1 MTLLSR
7 RTAAWLLVIVVV
19 LVALR
24 LALPYLVKN
33 YLNERM
39 ERMGDYHGQV
49 AEVGIALWR
58 GAYMLEDLR
67 VDKVSGKVPVPL
79 FAAPH
84 TDISLSWHALVRGRL
99 RGKVVFEHPT
109 LNFVDGESDAEQQA
123 GKGVN
128 WRVQSQKL
136 MPMQLDEL
144 TVHEGV
150 VTFRNFVSKPP
161 VDLKMT
167 DVEGTMHNLSNAD
180 RREGRR
186 VATMQASAKVLGDAP
201 LQTTVSFDPLERR
214 GDFKLD
220 LRITGIQ
227 LVRLNDLTRAY
238 AKLDFDAGNGDF
250 VMQLEARNG
259 LLEGYA
265 KPLLHG
271 VKVFSWKQDVEQ
283 EHENPLRVAW
293 EAVAQAVTSVFKN
306 HKEDQFA
313 TRVPISGRI
322 DHKRLGTWA
331 AIVGVLRNAFVK
343 AYTPKLEHLPVAPD
357 KG

>member
-1 MTLLSR
+1 
-7 RTAAWLLVIVVV
+7 
-19 LVALR
+19 
-24 LALPYLVKN
+24 
-33 YLNERM
+33 
-39 ERMGDYHGQV
+39 
-49 AEVGIALWR
+49 
-58 GAYMLEDLR
+58 
-67 VDKVSGKVPVPL
+67 
-79 FAAPH
+79 
-84 TDISLSWHALVRGRL
+84 
-99 RGKVVFEHPT
+99 
-109 LNFVDGESDAEQQA
+109 
-123 GKGVN
+123 
-128 WRVQSQKL
+128 

-150 VTFRNFVSKPP
+150 VTFRNFVSQPP

-167 DVEGTMHNLSNAD
+167 DVEGTMRNLSNAD

-201 LQTTVSFDPLERR
+201 LQTSASFDPLEKR

-227 LVRLNDLTRAY
+227 LVRLNDLARAY

-250 VMQLEARNG
+250 VMQLEARDG

-271 VKVFSWKQDVEQ
+271 VKIFSWKQDVEE
-283 EHENPLRVAW
+283 EHKNPLRVAW
-293 EAVAQAVTSVFKN
+293 EAVAQAVTAVFKN

-322 DHKRLGTWA
+322 DDKQLGTWG

-343 AYTPKLEHLPVAPD
+343 AYTPKLEDLPAAPD